1 MRSVAG
7 VERVPSRAWPRTW
20 SGALAGSLPALGGGA
35 GGSVNGG
42 LRSEQVTLAQ
52 MLADLVGPGAKEVAQ
67 QAVIQPILDLFRNR
81 FLRIAFDG
89 IGRGFL
95 HQTGP
100 QARSNSLLYSWQ
112 P

>member
-1 MRSVAG
+1 MAAHLV
-7 VERVPSRAWPRTW
+7 
-20 SGALAGSLPALGGGA
+20 GALAGSLPALGGA

>member
-67 QAVIQPILDLFRNR
+67 QTVIQPILDLFRNR

-95 HQTGP
+95 PPDGP